1 MPVNA
6 LSTHPAVIAE
16 PIWVIV
22 ITALRSY
29 ICISDD
35 AFRVTLSSILAC
47 NAKLSS
53 VIVHDACY
61 SKTRSTV
68 LLSYARRLAL
78 VVTAYLTP
86 GAIAVQAAG
95 GDAGV
100 RAGRTG
106 MAVRV

>member
-1 MPVNA
+1 
-6 LSTHPAVIAE
+6 
-16 PIWVIV
+16 
-22 ITALRSY
+22 
-29 ICISDD
+29 
-35 AFRVTLSSILAC
+35 
-47 NAKLSS
+47 
-53 VIVHDACY
+53 
-61 SKTRSTV
+61 
-68 LLSYARRLAL
+68 